1 MDVFYFT
8 EMPYAEFPEAEAAKY
23 PSMRLTFP
31 NTYFD
36 PPTATG
42 LLNRYL
48 DEYQYAE
55 EMGFDGLMINEH
67 HNTPSCMDVEVNITG
82 GILARI
88 TSRAKILMLGNMLPT
103 SDNPVRLAEEIALL
117 DVISGGRIISG
128 FVRGIGIESWA
139 NNTNPIHNR
148 ERFEECHDL
157 VVKTWTTPGPF
168 RWEGAHYHYRAVN
181 PWMLPVQKPHPPV
194 WVPGTGS
201 PETVEWTARH
211 RYTYAAFLTP
221 LEVAKNLFARYRE
234 YAAADGWEPGPEQ
247 FAFMICCHV
256 NDTDAKA
263 QEAGRAFLWRMN
275 YPLRGPREYWS
286 PPGYASRAG
295 AAAVA
300 ARRPTPL
307 HELSYAELQQRYHL
321 VVGSPDTVIKKLR
334 HIRDE
339 LGVGSLLLE
348 AQGVAFRFRWFGCKM
363 GVQCLPHPP
372 TGDAQPWDCWTTWK
386 PNWNAKSPP
395 NSKPPSN
402 KPWTTTSPSA
412 TVAAWPCIAT
422 TVMPAPL
429 PPATAKS
436 ACKSRCSAAGSVGV
450 WLAA

>member
-8 EMPYAEFPEAEAAKY
+8 EMPYAEFPESEAEKF

-36 PPTATG
+36 PQTASG
-42 LLNRYL
+42 LMNRYL
-48 DEYQYAE
+48 DEYQHAE

-88 TSRAKILMLGNMLPT
+88 TKRAKILMLGNMLPT

-168 RWEGAHYHYRAVN
+168 RWEGNHYHYRAVN
-181 PWMLPVQKPHPPV
+181 PWMLPIQKPHPPV

-201 PETVEWTARH
+201 PETVQWTAQR

-234 YAAADGWEPGPEQ
+234 YAAADGWEPGPEK
-247 FAFMICCHV
+247 FAFMICAHV
-256 NDTDAKA
+256 NDTDEKA
-263 QEAGRAFLWRMN
+263 QESG
-275 YPLRGPREYWS
+275 
-286 PPGYASRAG
+286 
-295 AAAVA
+295 
-300 ARRPTPL
+300 
-307 HELSYAELQQRYHL
+307 
-321 VVGSPDTVIKKLR
+321 
-334 HIRDE
+334 
-339 LGVGSLLLE
+339 
-348 AQGVAFRFRWFGCKM
+348 QGVPLA
-363 GVQCLPHPP
+363 HE
-372 TGDAQPWDCWTTWK
+372 
-386 PNWNAKSPP
+386 
-395 NSKPPSN
+395 
-402 KPWTTTSPSA
+402 
-412 TVAAWPCIAT
+412 
-422 TVMPAPL
+422 L
-429 PPATAKS
+429 PPARPPRILVAS
-436 ACKSRCSAAGSVGV
+436 GLHLPGRRRGGGGPASHAAARDVIPGVAGSLPPGGGQPRHRHQEAAPHPRRTGHRLHPAGSAGRPA
-450 WLAA
+450 LARGHHAVDRAVREGSDTGAEGLRPGRGSVAI